1 MNFAI
6 SLDNNYVMPCLALVT
21 SLLEN
26 NKKNDCHIFL
36 LTDGLTEDNV
46 GKFRRLSEIYQ
57 QTIDIKIIPQAL
69 YQSLPF
75 YKRYTFAT
83 YNRFMIADL
92 IEDSKVIYLDG
103 DIIVRHDLSKLWN
116 TSLDGYAC
124 GVVEDQRGDDI
135 FVHNRNKIATP
146 YFNAGVLFINL
157 DYWRQNDI
165 GQKMI
170 TYLKEHTDTCL
181 FPDQDAANKTL
192 SGKVKYLDFKYN
204 FMEDWFYPTS
214 EWQIHF
220 SKWDRILADREDP
233 YIVHYCRGL
242 KPWFK
247 ECVHPLKH
255 EFIHYA
261 TMYDFIGYK
270 EQKYFP
276 LSYKIVTYLQYR
288 LRQIEARYGK

>member
-69 YQSLPF
+69 YLSLPF

-103 DIIVRHDLSKLWN
+103 DIIVISHGAEYADPIIKRVIATEGQTLSIDFDKGYVYVDGKKIDEPYIQGFTHAEDAEIPKIIPKGKVFVMGDN
-116 TSLDGYAC
+116 RGVSLDSRSKEIGLID
-124 GVVEDQRGDDI
+124 V
-135 FVHNRNKIATP
+135 
-146 YFNAGVLFINL
+146 
-157 DYWRQNDI
+157 NDI
-165 GQKMI
+165 IGKAQVVV
-170 TYLKEHTDTCL
+170 
-181 FPDQDAANKTL
+181 FPFN
-192 SGKVKYLDFKYN
+192 SIKYLY
-204 FMEDWFYPTS
+204 
-214 EWQIHF
+214 
-220 SKWDRILADREDP
+220 
-233 YIVHYCRGL
+233 
-242 KPWFK
+242 
-247 ECVHPLKH
+247 
-255 EFIHYA
+255 
-261 TMYDFIGYK
+261 
-270 EQKYFP
+270 
-276 LSYKIVTYLQYR
+276 
-288 LRQIEARYGK
+288 